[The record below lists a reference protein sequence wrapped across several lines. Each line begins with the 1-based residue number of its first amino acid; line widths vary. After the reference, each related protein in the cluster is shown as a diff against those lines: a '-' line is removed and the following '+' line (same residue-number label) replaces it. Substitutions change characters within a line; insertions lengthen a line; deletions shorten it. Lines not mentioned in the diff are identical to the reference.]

1 VTDNPA
7 AAPGDPKPDPRI
19 QIRRLPGR
27 LATFLAERQALMLAG
42 GPAGQ
47 SGPLSRQVVTELN
60 LLADLLTEELRRIRL
75 TLPQACAIA
84 DVLNHPILETFV
96 GVGTGL
102 VYGACYEEFQH
113 AREFGPVPGLSSY
126 GVKHGFD
133 EDELLDYLSKLGPAA
148 DAALRW
154 AICRFWANDNDGSYA
169 EAFAAAGL
177 RIVFPRESC
186 GNEDCPVCHPEDE
199 TSAPEGTT
207 AGRIEWQDCRSGW
220 QWEPGQAAQAAAAL
234 DILLDEQAALGERN
248 AALDRIIELLGEQSG
263 RAFLLLHAP
272 DVTLVRQR
280 DLPGGKVTAC
290 GPPASPARS
299 GPHRGRSSRW

>member
-19 QIRRLPGR
+19 QIRRLPDR
-27 LATFLAERQALMLAG
+27 LAAFLAERQALMLAG

-47 SGPLSRQVVTELN
+47 PGPLSRQVVTELN

-84 DVLNHPILETFV
+84 DVLANPILETFV

-199 TSAPEGTT
+199 TSTPEGP
-207 AGRIEWQDCRSGW
+207 A
-220 QWEPGQAAQAAAAL
+220 AAQAAAAL
-234 DILLDEQAALGERN
+234 DILLDEQAEPGERD
-248 AALDRIIELLGEQSG
+248 AALDRIFDLLGEQSA
-263 RAFLLLHAP
+263 REFLHAHG
-272 DVTLVRQR
+272 VRQR